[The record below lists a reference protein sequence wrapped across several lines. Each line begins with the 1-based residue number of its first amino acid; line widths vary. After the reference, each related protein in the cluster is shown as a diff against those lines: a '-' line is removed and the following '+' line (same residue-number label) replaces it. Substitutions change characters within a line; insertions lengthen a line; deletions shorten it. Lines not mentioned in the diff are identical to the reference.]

1 MTFARLAAA
10 CVALPLVAFAPAA
23 FAQADNADGLS
34 PSKRMSDEELSQ
46 VHAAGLPAPSL
57 QNIAQGAPLALV
69 EMPVPTLN
77 AQDLNSQIDRQQQA
91 LSQLR
96 LAQNATQGSIGMMQ
110 TVSLPALLTPVA
122 PLFIPV
128 LAMPFPFLMTPP
140 PKKVEPGH

>member
-1 MTFARLAAA
+1 MTIARLVAA
-10 CVALPLVAFAPAA
+10 CLALPLAA
-23 FAQADNADGLS
+23 FAHVESIDGIS

-57 QNIAQGAPLALV
+57 QNMAQGLPLALV

-77 AQDLNSQIDRQQQA
+77 AQDLNSQVDRQQA
-91 LSQLR
+91 MSQIR
-96 LAQNATQGSIGMMQ
+96 LAQAATQGSIGVMQ
-110 TVSLPALLTPVA
+110 TAVLPALFTPVA

-140 PKKVEPGH
+140 PKKAEPGH

>member
-10 CVALPLVAFAPAA
+10 CLVLPLAA
-23 FAQADNADGLS
+23 FAHVESADGIS
-34 PSKRMSDEELSQ
+34 ASKRMSDEELSQ

-57 QNIAQGAPLALV
+57 QNIAQGLPLALV
-69 EMPVPTLN
+69 EMQVPTLN

-91 LSQLR
+91 MSQLR
-96 LAQNATQGSIGMMQ
+96 LAQGSIGMMQ

-140 PKKVEPGH
+140 PKKAEPGH

>member
-1 MTFARLAAA
+1 MTIARLVAA
-10 CVALPLVAFAPAA
+10 CLALPLAA
-23 FAQADNADGLS
+23 FAHVESIDGIS

-57 QNIAQGAPLALV
+57 QNMAQGLPLALI

-77 AQDLNSQIDRQQQA
+77 AQDLNSQVDRQQA
-91 LSQLR
+91 MSQIR
-96 LAQNATQGSIGMMQ
+96 LAQAATQGSIGVMQ
-110 TVSLPALLTPVA
+110 TAVLPALFTPVA

-140 PKKVEPGH
+140 PKKAEPGH

>member
-1 MTFARLAAA
+1 MTFARLVAA
-10 CVALPLVAFAPAA
+10 CLALPLAA
-23 FAQADNADGLS
+23 FAHVESSDGIS

-46 VHAAGLPAPSL
+46 VHAAGLPSPAL
-57 QNIAQGAPLALV
+57 QNMAQGLPLALV

-77 AQDLNSQIDRQQQA
+77 AQDLNSQVDRQQQA
-91 LSQLR
+91 MSQLR
-96 LAQNATQGSIGMMQ
+96 LAQAATQGSIGMMQ

-140 PKKVEPGH
+140 PKKAEPGH

>member
-1 MTFARLAAA
+1 MTIARLVAA
-10 CVALPLVAFAPAA
+10 CLALPLAA
-23 FAQADNADGLS
+23 FAHVESTDGIS

-57 QNIAQGAPLALV
+57 QNMAQGLPLALI

-77 AQDLNSQIDRQQQA
+77 AQDLNSQVDRQQA
-91 LSQLR
+91 MSQIR
-96 LAQNATQGSIGMMQ
+96 LAQAATQGSIGVMQ
-110 TVSLPALLTPVA
+110 TAVLPALFTPVA

-140 PKKVEPGH
+140 PKKAEPGH